1 MDKILKNKNVIL
13 TRTKDQSV
21 QSVRELEKLG
31 ANVISFPTI
40 KISPISNNS
49 VLDETLQNINRFN
62 TIIFTSE
69 NAVKYFFLKIEELK
83 IKFNPNSFFVI
94 SIGDKTSVFLKSR
107 DTRIDFQPKQFT
119 SDHLIKEL
127 STMEFVGRKIIIPS
141 SDLSNPKQF
150 KILENL
156 GAEVTSITVY
166 INSVNEIENLKDKI
180 KLLQKVNVD
189 LFIFTSPST
198 YNGFIEI
205 LKIDDPLIYFKNK
218 NIAVIGP
225 VTENALIKTGIA
237 PNIVPPNF
245 TMNFLIEEIIK
256 FYKEEKLL
264 LN

>member
-1 MDKILKNKNVIL
+1 LNKVLLNKNIIL

-49 VLDETLQNINRFN
+49 VLDETLRNINWFN

-83 IKFNPNSFFVI
+83 IKFDPNSFFVI

-119 SDHLIKEL
+119 SEHLIKEL
-127 STMEFVGRKIIIPS
+127 STMEFVGRKVIIPS
-141 SDLSNPKQF
+141 SDLSNPEQF
-150 KILENL
+150 KTLENL
-156 GAEVTSITVY
+156 GAEVTSIPVY
-166 INSVNEIENLKDKI
+166 TNTVNEIENLKDKI
-180 KLLQKVNVD
+180 KLLQRVNVD

-205 LKIDDPLIYFKNK
+205 LRINNPSSYFKSK

-225 VTENALIKTGIA
+225 VTKSALIKTGIV

-245 TMNFLIEEIIK
+245 TMNFLIEEIVN
-256 FYKEEKLL
+256 FYNEEKLL